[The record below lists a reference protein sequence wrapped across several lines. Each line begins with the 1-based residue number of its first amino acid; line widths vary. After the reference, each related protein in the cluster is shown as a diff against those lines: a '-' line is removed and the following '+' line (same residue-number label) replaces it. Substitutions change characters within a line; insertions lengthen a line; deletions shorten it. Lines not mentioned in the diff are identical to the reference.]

1 MIDIFPLLCMNINF
15 LISNAISEWIKDAK
29 SNRDFGLNHDIDE
42 KIVRRILDEK
52 EYRIPVE
59 TLKKICDA
67 RQIKLSDFF
76 KRVEDKYPDLKP

>member
-1 MIDIFPLLCMNINF
+1 MNINF
-15 LISNAISEWIKDAK
+15 VISSAISEWIKKAK
-29 SNRDFGLNHDIDE
+29 SNRDFALNHNIDE

-67 RQIKLSDFF
+67 RQLKLSDFF
-76 KRVEDKYPDLKP
+76 RGIEK

>member
-1 MIDIFPLLCMNINF
+1 MNINV
-15 LISNAISEWIKDAK
+15 LISNAISEWIEDAK
-29 SNRDFGLNHDIDE
+29 SNRDFALNHNIDE

-67 RQIKLSDFF
+67 RQIKLSEFF
-76 KRVEDKYPDLKP
+76 KLVEDKFPDLKI

>member
-1 MIDIFPLLCMNINF
+1 MNINF

-29 SNRDFGLNHDIDE
+29 SNRDFALNHNIDE

-59 TLKKICDA
+59 TLKRICDA
-67 RQIKLSDFF
+67 RQLKLSDFF
-76 KRVEDKYPDLKP
+76 SEIKE

>member
-1 MIDIFPLLCMNINF
+1 MNINF

-29 SNRDFGLNHDIDE
+29 SNRDFALNHNIDE

-59 TLKKICDA
+59 TLKRICDA
-67 RQIKLSDFF
+67 RQVKLSDFF
-76 KRVEDKYPDLKP
+76 SEIKE